1 MPNPIQLAT
10 RACAFVAVIL
20 ATGCTTKPIDLE
32 GASNGSHLRPVAV
45 KTSKFTIQ
53 TLQPKTVD
61 GRYLRV
67 YIEGDG
73 RAWITSRTASDD
85 PTPRKSMVPGLAIN
99 DPANAVY
106 MARPCQY
113 ILDSSCNQSLWTTKR
128 FGKEAIQA
136 SSEVLD
142 ILKSQYGVQGFEL
155 VGYSGGAAVALL
167 LAATRQDV
175 IQVQTIAGNIDPQAW
190 AALKKIKPLTGSL
203 NPTDYADQLAKL
215 PQRHLIGMND
225 TVVPP
230 DVSKAYM
237 LKVQP
242 ICGETVFIPAD
253 HHSGYEASWI
263 AYRSKPVE
271 CATER

>member
-1 MPNPIQLAT
+1 MLIPTQLLT
-10 RACAFVAVIL
+10 RACVLVAALL
-20 ATGCTTKPIDLE
+20 ATGCSMKPIDLE
-32 GASNGSHLRPVAV
+32 SASSGSQLRPVAV

-53 TLQPKTVD
+53 TLQPKSVN
-61 GRYLRV
+61 GKILRV

-73 RAWITSRTASDD
+73 RAWITSRTVSDD
-85 PTPRKSMVPGLAIN
+85 PTPRKSMVPGLAID
-99 DPANAVY
+99 DPAGAVY
-106 MARPCQY
+106 MARPCQFV
-113 ILDSSCNQSLWTTKR
+113 LGASCNQTLWTSNR
-128 FGKEAIQA
+128 FGSEVIQA

-142 ILKSQYGVQGFEL
+142 TLKSQYGVQGFEL

-190 AALKKIKPLTGSL
+190 AAIKQIKPLADSL
-203 NPTDYADQLAKL
+203 NPTDYPDQLAKL

-225 TVVPP
+225 TVVPA

-253 HHSGYEASWI
+253 HHSGYETTWN

-271 CATER
+271 CAADR